1 MDAINII
8 SLVGIVLSLFA
19 NSGAAK
25 GGLKGTV
32 TKNEKKPKT
41 YLQKIP
47 VNISA
52 LVLLF
57 QILGVFQIGTLELTE
72 DLMIFR
78 ITGLVIFIL
87 FSWLQV
93 KSYKNLKTSYSQ
105 EIVIKK
111 NHQLITSGIHKTIR
125 HPQYLSQ
132 VLSDLGLGI
141 ALCSYLAVP
150 IVLLVELPLFVLRAR
165 KEEELLKEYFNEEFD
180 EYKKNSSFM
189 IPFIG

>member
-8 SLVGIVLSLFA
+8 SGVAILLSLFA

-32 TKNEKKPKT
+32 TKHEKKPKT
-41 YLQKIP
+41 YLQKTP
-47 VNISA
+47 LNISA
-52 LVLLF
+52 LVLVL

-72 DLMIFR
+72 NILPWR
-78 ITGLVIFIL
+78 IIALAVYIL

-93 KSYKNLKTSYSQ
+93 KSYKNLKDSYSQ

-111 NHQLITSGIHKTIR
+111 NHHLITTGFHKKIR

-132 VLSDLGLGI
+132 VISDLGLAV
-141 ALCSYLAVP
+141 ALCSYLAFPV
-150 IVLLVELPLFVLRAR
+150 VLLVELPLFVLRAR
-165 KEEELLKEYFNEEFD
+165 KEEELLRDYFSDKFD
-180 EYKKNSSFM
+180 DYRKKSSFM